1 MAIKI
6 VPVAETNAELID
18 AAVALG
24 DRYTKTLGLLT
35 PPAYRKHASDGGL
48 LVAVDH
54 GEVIGYALFG
64 LPKRSPHVRLAHLCV
79 AEEHRGKGAARL
91 LVEEIRHR
99 HRDRLGIKA
108 KCRRDYGLS
117 DMWTSLGFVPRGE
130 VRGRGR
136 DGEIL
141 DGWWLDHGHL
151 DLFAGM
157 ESEALLVVAVDHGVF
172 ADLRGRAPTGEA
184 AESQALEAS
193 WLTDLVEVAATPQLL
208 YEIRDIADAA
218 ERRHQRMAS
227 QGLRQLTPD
236 AEAVGVRTRE
246 LLQAARSDAA
256 GHGIPND
263 SALMRGVQ
271 YVAETSCAGLQ
282 VLVTR
287 DPVLI
292 QLADAAWKVAGV
304 RVVTPSVVTLHVDE
318 LRQAQMY
325 RPADLMGT
333 EFRAGEVAPGAE
345 AELVAFFDQSGEDN
359 GSEFAQR
366 LEALI
371 GDTVVWHRELLRDG
385 QGRPVALYAWAIDG
399 RTLTV
404 PVLRTAAN
412 PLEETLARQ
421 MLFSLKRLG
430 RDCGAQ
436 VVHISDPFPS
446 PAARAAAGNDGFFQH
461 DGGLACLLVE
471 VCGNAQDV
479 AATAGEAARELGREG
494 AAALEA
500 DLPAETAGVVERAW
514 WPAKIM
520 DSLMPSFL
528 APIEPR
534 WSAELFNVP
543 TTLLPR
549 PNELGI
555 SREHVYY
562 RSSGRRGESVPARL
576 LWYVS
581 KGSSHEEGQM
591 VIGCSRLDEVVIDAP
606 DALHSKFEHLGVYGQ
621 GQIRAIARDDASGRA
636 MALRFSDTE
645 IFPRTVSLRRLN
657 SLAESLGL
665 QFSLM
670 SLSKISNR
678 LFQAVYEEGHR
689 RT

>member
-1 MAIKI
+1 MTIKI
-6 VPVAETNAELID
+6 VPVAETQAELID

-48 LVAVDH
+48 LVAVDD
-54 GEVIGYALFG
+54 GEVAGYALFG

-79 AEEHRGKGAARL
+79 AEEHRGKGVARL
-91 LVEEIRHR
+91 LVEQIRRR
-99 HRDRLGIKA
+99 HQDRLGIKA

-117 DMWTSLGFVPRGE
+117 EMWTSLGFVPRGE

-157 ESEALLVVAVDHGVF
+157 ESEALLVVTVDYGVF
-172 ADLRGRAPTGEA
+172 ADLRGWAPASAA
-184 AESQALEAS
+184 AESQALEAG
-193 WLTDLVEVAATPQLL
+193 WLTDLVEIACTPQLL
-208 YEIRDIADAA
+208 HDLRDIADTT
-218 ERRHQRMAS
+218 ERKHQRAAS
-227 QGLRQLTPD
+227 QALRQVTPD
-236 AEAVGVRTRE
+236 SVAVSARCRE
-246 LLQAARSDAA
+246 LLLAARTTTEV
-256 GHGIPND
+256 HGLPGD
-263 SALMRGVQ
+263 TELLRRLQ

-287 DPVLI
+287 DPVLM
-292 QLADAAWKVAGV
+292 QLADVAWDVARV
-304 RVVTPSVVTLHVDE
+304 KVVTPTVVTLHVDE
-318 LRQAQMY
+318 LRQAQLY

-333 EFRAGEVAPGAE
+333 EFRTSRVTPGTE
-345 AELVAFFDQSGEDN
+345 AELMAFFNQSGYDD
-359 GSEFAQR
+359 GSEFVQR
-366 LEALI
+366 LKALS
-371 GDTVVWHRELLRDG
+371 GGAFEWHRELLRDG
-385 QGRPVALYAWAIDG
+385 PGRPVALYVWAVDG

-404 PVLRTAAN
+404 PVLRTAAH

-421 MLFSLKRLG
+421 MLFLLKRLG

-436 VVHISDPFPS
+436 VVRITDQFPS
-446 PAARAAAGNDGFFQH
+446 PAAKAAAGDDGFFEH
-461 DGGLACLLVE
+461 DGGLVSLLVD
-471 VCGNAQDV
+471 VCGTARDV
-479 AATAGEAARELGREG
+479 EAVGRQAVRELGREG
-494 AAALEA
+494 AAELQAG
-500 DLPAETAGVVERAW
+500 LPAETAGVVERAW
-514 WPAKIM
+514 WPAKVM
-520 DSLMPSFL
+520 DSVMPSFL
-528 APIEPR
+528 VPIEPR

-543 TTLLPR
+543 ATLLPR
-549 PNELGI
+549 TDELGI

-581 KGSSHEEGQM
+581 KGSPREEGQM
-591 VIGCSRLDEVVIDAP
+591 VIGCSRLDEVLIDAP
-606 DALHSKFEHLGVYGQ
+606 DALHSKFEHLGVYGREQ
-621 GQIRAIARDDASGRA
+621 VRAIARDDASGCA

-645 IFPRTVSLRRLN
+645 IFPRAVSLRRLN

>member
-6 VPVAETNAELID
+6 VPVAEAQAELVD

-35 PPAYRKHASDGGL
+35 PPAYRTHASEGGL
-48 LVAVDH
+48 LVAVDD
-54 GEVIGYALFG
+54 GVVIGYALFG
-64 LPKRSPHVRLAHLCV
+64 LPKRSPYVRLAHLCV

-91 LVEEIRHR
+91 LVEEIRRR

-117 DMWTSLGFVPRGE
+117 EMWTSLGFVPRGE

-136 DGEIL
+136 DGETL

-151 DLFAGM
+151 DLFSGM
-157 ESEALLVVAVDHGVF
+157 ESEALLVVTVDHGVF
-172 ADLRGRAPTGEA
+172 ADLRGRVPAGEA
-184 AESQALEAS
+184 AESQALEAG
-193 WLTDLVEVAATPQLL
+193 WLTDLVEIACTPQLHHEL
-208 YEIRDIADAA
+208 RDIADTT
-218 ERRHQRMAS
+218 ERKHQRAAS
-227 QGLRQLTPD
+227 QGLRQVTPD
-236 AEAVGVRTRE
+236 ADAVAVRSRE
-246 LLQAARSDAA
+246 LLQAARTVV
-256 GHGIPND
+256 GGND
-263 SALMRGVQ
+263 LPGDTELLRRLH

-287 DPVLI
+287 DPVLR
-292 QLADAAWKVAGV
+292 QLADVAWNIARVK
-304 RVVTPSVVTLHVDE
+304 VVTPSVVTMHVDE

-345 AELVAFFDQSGEDN
+345 AELIAFFNQSGDDS
-359 GSEFAQR
+359 GSGFARR
-366 LEALI
+366 LQTLA

-385 QGRPVALYAWAIDG
+385 QGRPVALYVWAMDG

-404 PVLRTAAN
+404 PVLRTAAHA
-412 PLEETLARQ
+412 LEETLARQ
-421 MLFSLKRLG
+421 MLFLLKRLG

-436 VVHISDPFPS
+436 VVRVSDPFPS
-446 PAARAAAGNDGFFQH
+446 PAAKAAAGDDGFFEH
-461 DGGLACLLVE
+461 EGGLASLLVDACGTARE
-471 VCGNAQDV
+471 VEAV
-479 AATAGEAARELGREG
+479 AGEAARELGRAET
-494 AAALEA
+494 ALQA
-500 DLPAETAGVVERAW
+500 DLPAGVAGVVERVW
-514 WPAKIM
+514 WPAKVM
-520 DSLMPSFL
+520 DSQLPSFL
-528 APIEPR
+528 VPIEPR
-534 WSAELFNVP
+534 WSTELFNVP
-543 TTLLPR
+543 ATLLPR
-549 PNELGI
+549 SDELGI

-591 VIGCSRLDEVVIDAP
+591 VVGCSRLDEVVIDQP
-606 DALHSKFEHLGVYGQ
+606 DALHSKFEHLGVYGREQ
-621 GQIRAIARDDASGRA
+621 VRDIARKDASGRA

-645 IFPRTVSLRRLN
+645 IFPRVVPLRRLN
-657 SLAESLGL
+657 SLAGSLGL

-670 SLSKISNR
+670 SLSKISNK

-689 RT
+689 GT